1 MRTIDIGSPRLPRGR
16 CSLALIWR
24 TRRTR
29 VLGLLAALL
38 LAILLLRWVP
48 TQASWDGIQH
58 IAHGVAWRF
67 ADRRW
72 SPPLATGDGWR
83 AYADHI
89 CDETGCDIQASPASV
104 FPGQVV
110 FIKIDVA
117 EWYLSSVA
125 PRIAAPHIVVSHN
138 GDNPFTRRLA
148 GLLDRTPRVTAW
160 FAQNIELD
168 AWHPRLLSIPI
179 GLEDRPYALGSCPT
193 LYARLP
199 TFANLLRPP
208 TPAGGLSSAVG
219 QPAPGGPF
227 AFGWAL
233 AGALDAGS
241 AAVLLAGRQSRRELP
256 ETAGVDASDARTLEG
271 RSLAATAQHAASGSP
286 AWHAAASALV
296 RPSTKVVYAAFN
308 VATNAAE
315 RQRAASALAQLPC
328 VSYHMGGATV
338 PPDAPALLTEA
349 AAAAD
354 AAAALDGALEVLLL
368 RLAEWRLDV
377 VDPPSPLDARSA
389 AAAAAA
395 ELRAAGAATTPAGG
409 GAAARRTSV
418 SAVAATRSVVTEALK
433 GCGASAGQVDQS
445 SRNFAAIAGHPFVAS
460 PPGNGLQ
467 AHRTWEALIGGSV
480 PVVLRSGGAPG
491 RPLPYHAMD
500 GLYTGLPVLLV
511 GDWGE
516 LSQELLLGALL
527 RLGHVM
533 NNTLLLRQCAS
544 LLGQSKRAS
553 HTDGATESASERLLP
568 HLRLTGKAGSGGHPA
583 AGGDAGRRRAEL
595 LASCLHRGYL
605 IHAPDASA
613 AEPAAAAAHSAPGLV
628 LVPPPDFD
636 PLLLATPPERLTAPE
651 RQQLSRA
658 VFRFERIYGAHW
670 LSVIDAARWEATA
683 LGAGWY
689 AAEASA

>member
-1 MRTIDIGSPRLPRGR
+1 
-16 CSLALIWR
+16 LIWR
-24 TRRTR
+24 TRRIR

-38 LAILLLRWVP
+38 LAILLLRWAP
-48 TQASWDGIQH
+48 TQAAWDGMQH

-67 ADRRW
+67 ADRRS

-89 CDETGCDIQASPASV
+89 CDETRCDIQSSPASV

-148 GLLDRTPRVTAW
+148 DLLDRTPQVAAW

-168 AWHPRLLSIPI
+168 TWHPRLLSIPI
-179 GLEDRPYALGSCPT
+179 GLEDRPYVLGSCPA

-199 TFANLLRPP
+199 TYANLLRPP
-208 TPAGGLSSAVG
+208 SAAAGASGGVSDSVG

-227 AFGWAL
+227 ALGWAL
-233 AGALDAGS
+233 AGVLDAGS
-241 AAVLLAGRQSRRELP
+241 AAARPAGRQSRQLP
-256 ETAGVDASDARTLEG
+256 EASGGDANTEG
-271 RSLAATAQHAASGSP
+271 AAENRALAATAQPAAGGSP
-286 AWHAAASALV
+286 TWRAAASAPV
-296 RPSTKVVYAAFN
+296 RPSTKLVYAAFN
-308 VATNAAE
+308 VATNYAE
-315 RQRAASALAQLPC
+315 RQRAAAALAQLPS
-328 VSYHMGGATV
+328 VSYHVGGATV
-338 PPDAPALLTEA
+338 PADAPALLVEA

-354 AAAALDGALEVLLL
+354 AAAALDGALEALLL

-389 AAAAAA
+389 AGAAAA
-395 ELRAAGAATTPAGG
+395 ELRAAVAATAPAA
-409 GAAARRTSV
+409 GAEAARRASISSSV
-418 SAVAATRSVVTEALK
+418 TATRSVVTEALK
-433 GCGASAGQVDQS
+433 GCQASAGQIDQS

-467 AHRTWEALIGGSV
+467 AHRTWEALIGGSI
-480 PVVLRSGGAPG
+480 PIVLRSGGVPG
-491 RPLPYHAMD
+491 RPLPHHAMD
-500 GLYTGLPVLLV
+500 QLYAGLPVLLV
-511 GDWGE
+511 GDWSE

-533 NNTLLLRQCAS
+533 SNTLLLRQCAS
-544 LLGQSKRAS
+544 LLGQPKREP
-553 HTDGATESASERLLP
+553 HPDGAAGSAPSGPSP
-568 HLRLTGKAGSGGHPA
+568 HLRPTGKSGSGGNLPV
-583 AGGDAGRRRAEL
+583 GDDSGHRRAAL
-595 LASCLHRGYL
+595 LASCLHRGYV
-605 IHAPDASA
+605 IHAPDASP
-613 AEPAAAAAHSAPGLV
+613 AEPAAAAAAAHSATGML
-628 LVPPPDFD
+628 LVPQPDFD
-636 PLLLATPPERLTAPE
+636 PMLLATPPERLKAGQQ
-651 RQQLSRA
+651 QQLSRA